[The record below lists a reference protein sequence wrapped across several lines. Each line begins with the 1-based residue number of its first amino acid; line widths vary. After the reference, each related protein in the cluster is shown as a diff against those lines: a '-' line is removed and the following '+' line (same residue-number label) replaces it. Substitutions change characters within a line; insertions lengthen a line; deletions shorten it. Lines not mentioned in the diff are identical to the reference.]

1 MIWKIQNN
9 KQRGKSIME
18 NTMTTRTMQV
28 NGYDMTIKEYQGKRV
43 VTLRD
48 IDACH
53 NRPEGTARKRFND
66 NKHHFIEN
74 VDYYTINQPSEIRTL
89 GITRPQGGVPQF
101 VTLITES
108 GYLMLVK
115 SFTDDL
121 AWDVQRQLVNAYFR
135 VEKVMTENN
144 ELHSEIKEL
153 IKAVRFMQ
161 FYITSK
167 FEFDTKPV
175 NIWKKYIAT
184 PLISRLSE
192 LSNVPEKDCYDLV
205 YKIMRDDFGFC
216 ESAILTKYH
225 RQYVNDDMS
234 TITVIANE
242 AEYQKQFVVSINKLI
257 AALENSNQPALPIES
272 LMEDKTEET
281 HSLEK
286 KIFTIKDN
294 VDEIFNYLGELMGD
308 TSKQKLIAR
317 RYIYSQMQSDRA
329 WKIAQ
334 NKYKCASKG
343 AVLNKE
349 YKYKRRFIKAC
360 NDYIDRFFG
369 GKNRMEN

>member
-1 MIWKIQNN
+1 MSNEMVN
-9 KQRGKSIME
+9 V
-18 NTMTTRTMQV
+18 NTIEV
-28 NGYDMTIKEYQGKRV
+28 NGYDMPIKEFQGKRV
-43 VTLRD
+43 VTLKD
-48 IDACH
+48 IDLCH
-53 NRPEGTARKRFND
+53 ERPDGTARRNFNQ
-66 NKHHFIEN
+66 NKQHLIEGTDYFIIELTTN
-74 VDYYTINQPSEIRTL
+74 EIRTQF
-89 GITRPQGGVPQF
+89 GAGKNAGRTITV
-101 VTLITES
+101 VTES

-144 ELHSEIKEL
+144 ELRNEIKEL
-153 IKAVRFMQ
+153 TKAVRFMQ

-257 AALENSNQPALPIES
+257 AALENSNQPVLPIES
-272 LMEDKTEET
+272 LMENKTEET
-281 HSLEK
+281 HMLEK
-286 KIFTIKDN
+286 KIFAIKDN

-308 TSKQKLIAR
+308 TSKQKLIVR

-360 NDYIDRFFG
+360 NAYIDKFFG
-369 GKNRMEN
+369 GQNKQNKTEN